1 MFLKLEIWISV
12 VCKKKN
18 INMDEEFFDENLL
31 LLLFLLLS
39 IRKLWKS
46 KRKKNIRPR
55 PPTFWVRNTFKK
67 EKNLVNIITW
77 FKRWEIVI
85 EKTFSGRY
93 HLLLLL
99 LLLFLSL
106 LVIVVTKGRTYFNK
120 PLIRK
125 SSSRFQKS
133 ISASERFALTLRF
146 FATGNSQETLSYSFR
161 IGRAPVSKI
170 VSKTCEAICS
180 ALTEKY
186 LSYRKCEDDWLHILQ
201 KFQEMWNIPYTIGCL
216 TANVFEWNVPN

>member
-1 MFLKLEIWISV
+1 MRNS
-12 VCKKKN
+12 
-18 INMDEEFFDENLL
+18 DRENV
-31 LLLFLLLS
+31 FRQVS
-39 IRKLWKS
+39 FIT
-46 KRKKNIRPR
+46 I
-55 PPTFWVRNTFKK
+55 
-67 EKNLVNIITW
+67 IIT
-77 FKRWEIVI
+77 FVFIPFSHCGNKRSHI
-85 EKTFSGRY
+85 
-93 HLLLLL
+93 
-99 LLLFLSL
+99 
-106 LVIVVTKGRTYFNK
+106 

-201 KFQEMWNIPYTIGCL
+201 QFQEMWNIPYTIGCL
-216 TANVFEWNVPN
+216 IANVFEWNVPN